1 MTNLAYQIFGLED
14 TNLGNNIWDIQ
25 DNLIL
30 RKDGS
35 VFAVYEV
42 PSKIINSVDDAAKEE
57 FKQMVYSVLA
67 NLRNYHNF
75 EINMIPIDQDIFT
88 KFEKLAQDI
97 DWDSG
102 VGNLAENILEN
113 MMLKLEQSIGILYDY
128 KYYLTVPLK
137 SIHVSVDLK
146 SVVNQSYR
154 KVVNTTLGFI
164 GLGEDVPKDWKEK
177 YQVQKQVLE
186 NSLSLLDCR
195 SISREENLFI
205 NRLQYMR
212 GQFYDRSYEVKLLE
226 NSVESLDEVNVE
238 FENVNILKLV
248 NMDESSYVAFLPI
261 NTLPENVSY
270 LHLQEELQTLRF
282 PVESIFKCQFS
293 INKGAFSLLGKS
305 RRATQK
311 MKNIMNEADE
321 TDGLQK
327 GTVVRSRF
335 LLEDLQSKF
344 DEDEPLLS
352 YLHTLV
358 ITAKTVEELKSKYE
372 VLYSHMNQLGVEI
385 VRANADQVYLFYKNR
400 LTEILNRDD
409 KNFIQSMSLEAFC
422 ENLFFI
428 TRKVGT
434 EVGFAIGRVD
444 NQTASWQGDFK
455 SAIASSSNPVYTNLY
470 QANKLGVQGK
480 STSNPHVGIIGE
492 TGQGKSYLT
501 KLLFTY
507 HSLLLGKILYID
519 PKAEMKQQYLKVLDK
534 HKTDGTNPEIQEYIE
549 SIEFVT
555 LDAKNPDNYGVLDP
569 MVFLTGQ
576 EAVDLADSMI
586 DSLLGK
592 DNNPV
597 IQAGYLEAIDT
608 VLKWR
613 AEGYEVGMLHVF
625 QEMLKSEVPD
635 VANAGNL
642 LNRIVQNSILSLCFS
657 DGSNPAISLTNKV
670 TILEITGLDLPK
682 DTSGGQ
688 ILTKSQ
694 TKSLTVMYALGYFC
708 KRFGERDRTEETII
722 FFDEAWFFN
731 STAVGRS
738 ILMTL
743 KRVGRSFNNFMVYI
757 TQSVKDLDTT
767 DDSTGFGT
775 VFAFLEKTE
784 IDEVLDY
791 LKVTKTDRTRE
802 WLGNMTMGQ
811 CIYYDTFGRRER
823 ITVEGMFPEISELFD
838 TVESKLK
845 AV

>member
-1 MTNLAYQIFGLED
+1 MSNLAYQIFGLED
-14 TNLGNNIWDIQ
+14 TNIGNNIWDIQ
-25 DNLIL
+25 GNLIL

-42 PSKIINSVDDAAKEE
+42 PSKIINSVDDSAKEE
-57 FKQMVYSVLA
+57 FKQLVYSVLA
-67 NLRNYHNF
+67 NLRSYHNF
-75 EINMIPIDQDIFT
+75 EISMIPIDQDIFH

-97 DWDSG
+97 DWESG
-102 VGNLAENILEN
+102 VADLAEYVLEN
-113 MMLKLEQSIGILYDY
+113 MMLKLEESIGLLYDY
-128 KYYLTVPLK
+128 KYYLTIPLK
-137 SIHVSVDLK
+137 SIHISVDLK
-146 SVVNQSYR
+146 SVINQSYR
-154 KVVNTTLGFI
+154 KVVNTTLGMI
-164 GLGEDVPKDWKEK
+164 GLGEATPRNWADK
-177 YQVQKQVLE
+177 YNVQKEVLE
-186 NSLSLLDCR
+186 NSLSLLDVKA
-195 SISREENLFI
+195 ISWEENLFI

-212 GQFYDRSYEVKLLE
+212 GQFYDKDYEVKLLE
-226 NSVESLDEVNVE
+226 NSIENLDDVNIE
-238 FENVNILKLV
+238 FENVNVLKLG
-248 NMDESSYVAFLPI
+248 NLDQSSYIALLPV

-293 INKGAFSLLGKS
+293 INRGTFSLPSKA

-311 MKNIMNEADE
+311 MKNAMNEADE
-321 TDGLQK
+321 SDSIQK
-327 GTVVRSRF
+327 GTVVRSRY
-335 LLEDLQSKF
+335 LLEDLQGKA
-344 DEDEPLLS
+344 DEGEPLMS
-352 YLHTLV
+352 YLHTLI
-358 ITAKTVEELKSKYE
+358 ITASTIEELKSKYE

-385 VRANADQVYLFYKNR
+385 IRANADQVYLFYKNR
-400 LTEILNRDD
+400 LTEILNRED

-422 ENLFFI
+422 ENLFFM

-470 QANKLGVQGK
+470 QANKLGVEGK
-480 STSNPHVGIIGE
+480 STSNPHVAIIGE

-507 HSLLLGKILYID
+507 HSLLLGKILYVD
-519 PKAEMKQQYLKVLDK
+519 PKAEMREQYAKVLAK
-534 HKTDGTNPEIQEYIE
+534 HREAGTMPQLQRYIE
-549 SIEFVT
+549 SIDFVT
-555 LDAKNPDNYGVLDP
+555 LDAKDPKNYGVLDP
-569 MVFLTGQ
+569 VVFLQGQ

-597 IQAGYLEAIDT
+597 VQAGYLEAIDK

-613 AEGYEVGMLHVF
+613 SEGYQVGMLHVF
-625 QEMLKSEVPD
+625 SEMLESDIVD
-635 VANAGNL
+635 VSNAGKL
-642 LNRIVQNSILSLCFS
+642 LQRIVQNSILSLCFS
-657 DGSNPAISLTNKV
+657 DGSNEAISLTNKI

-682 DTSGGQ
+682 DTNVAQ
-688 ILTKSQ
+688 ELTKSQ
-694 TKSLTVMYALGYFC
+694 KKSLTVMYALGYFC
-708 KRFGERDRTEETII
+708 KRFGERDRSEETII

-738 ILMTL
+738 ILMSL
-743 KRVGRSFNNFMVYI
+743 KRIGRSFNNFMVYI

-767 DDSTGFGT
+767 DDTTGFGT

-784 IDEVLDY
+784 IDDVLDY
-791 LKVTKTDRTRE
+791 LKVSKTKRTRD

-811 CIYYDTFGRRER
+811 CIYYDTFNRRER
-823 ITVEGMFPEISELFD
+823 ITVEGMFPEIAELFD
-838 TVESKLK
+838 TVETKLK